1 MSLNINLINGIFPP
15 KDTIDLITQLIKTK
29 ISYHERKISSTNNEE
44 DIKFREQKII
54 QLQNSLKE
62 LRTLNENKE
71 TNFELDCV
79 IKIK

>member
-1 MSLNINLINGIFPP
+1 MSLNINLINGIFTP
-15 KDTIDLITQLIKTK
+15 KDTIDLITQLINTK

>member
-1 MSLNINLINGIFPP
+1 MNIHLIHGIFPP
-15 KDTIDLITQLIKTK
+15 KDTIDLITQLINTK
-29 ISYHERKISSTNNEE
+29 IIYHERKISSTNNEE

-71 TNFELDCV
+71 TNFELECV

>member
-15 KDTIDLITQLIKTK
+15 KDTIDLITQLINTK

>member
-1 MSLNINLINGIFPP
+1 MNINLINGIFPP
-15 KDTIDLITQLIKTK
+15 KDTIDLITQLISTK
-29 ISYHERKISSTNNEE
+29 INYHERKINSTNNEE

-54 QLQNSLKE
+54 QNSLKE